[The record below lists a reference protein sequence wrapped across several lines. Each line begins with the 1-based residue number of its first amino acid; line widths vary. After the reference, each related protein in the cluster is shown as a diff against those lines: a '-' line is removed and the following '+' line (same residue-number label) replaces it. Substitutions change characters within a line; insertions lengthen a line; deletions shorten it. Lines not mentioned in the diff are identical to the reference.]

1 MPRQAYVRAPS
12 TATPKSAGSPA
23 AAALLRLAGLTA
35 MLLPLAGC
43 AVVTGSSN
51 SAQIRIIDASPN
63 APGLDVY
70 AGTDV
75 LAYNLGL
82 GTITSYIPITPG
94 NYGILVDIDGTRTQL
109 VSAAATVQ
117 AGNQYTALIGNY
129 LNSIQEL
136 ILKDQT
142 TAAPSGQID
151 VRFIDESVRGG
162 AFDVYLVPSGSTITQ
177 VKAVLTDITFNT
189 NTGYM
194 SVPAGTY
201 TVVAVPTGTVPT
213 ATSTSLYTGRSVT
226 YSSGA
231 ARTIVFLDQ
240 QLITTPG
247 IQAIIADD
255 YDSPAS

>member
-1 MPRQAYVRAPS
+1 MNRCRTAVLKSEGRARAFAL
-12 TATPKSAGSPA
+12 TRIA
-23 AAALLRLAGLTA
+23 AFAA

-43 AVVTGSSN
+43 AVVSGSSTA
-51 SAQIRIIDASPN
+51 AQIRIIDASPD
-63 APGLDVY
+63 APGLDIY
-70 AGTDV
+70 AGSNV

-82 GTITSYIPITPG
+82 GTITSYIPINPG
-94 NYGILVDIDGTRTQL
+94 NYGILVDQDATRTQL
-109 VSAAATVQ
+109 VSAAATLQ
-117 AGNQYTALIGNY
+117 TGNQYTALIGNY
-129 LNSIQEL
+129 LNSLQEV

-151 VRFIDESVRGG
+151 VRFIDQSVRGG
-162 AFDVYLVPSGSTITQ
+162 AFDIYLVPSGSTIVQ
-177 VKAVLTDITFNT
+177 VKPVLTDITFNT

-201 TVVAVPTGTVPT
+201 TLVAIPTGTTPT
-213 ATSTSLYTGRSVT
+213 ATSTTLYTGSSVG

-247 IQAIIADD
+247 IQAIIAAD

>member
-1 MPRQAYVRAPS
+1 MNRCRTVALKSEGRARAFAL
-12 TATPKSAGSPA
+12 TCIA
-23 AAALLRLAGLTA
+23 AVAA

-43 AVVTGSSN
+43 AVVSGSSTA
-51 SAQIRIIDASPN
+51 AQIRIIDASPD
-63 APGLDVY
+63 APGLDIY
-70 AGTDV
+70 AGSNV

-82 GTITSYIPITPG
+82 GTITSYIPINPG
-94 NYGILVDIDGTRTQL
+94 NYGILVDQDATRTQL
-109 VSAAATVQ
+109 VSAAATLQ
-117 AGNQYTALIGNY
+117 TGNQYTALIGNY
-129 LNSIQEL
+129 LNSLQEV

-151 VRFIDESVRGG
+151 VRFIDQSVRGG
-162 AFDVYLVPSGSTITQ
+162 AFDIYLVPSGSTIVQ
-177 VKAVLTDITFNT
+177 VKPVLTDITFNT

-201 TVVAVPTGTVPT
+201 TLVAIPTGTTPT
-213 ATSTSLYTGRSVT
+213 ATSTTLYTGSSVG

-247 IQAIIADD
+247 IQAIIAAD